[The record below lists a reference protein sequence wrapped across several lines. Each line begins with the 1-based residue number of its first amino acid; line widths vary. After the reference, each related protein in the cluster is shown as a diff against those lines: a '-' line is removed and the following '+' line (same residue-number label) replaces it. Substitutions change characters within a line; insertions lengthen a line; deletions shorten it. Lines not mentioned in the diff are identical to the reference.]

1 MSDRFSMPD
10 LKPAVWTT
18 DIVQDEDLGAALGRV
33 GRLGTNV
40 RGIAY
45 TTAGARALRSV
56 CDGVLRATD
65 GEVPCETVYELRLWS
80 VIAKDGGGGD
90 GVLARELR
98 WLNGTGSA
106 EVAILRADGAGDG
119 AAAGAEACWYRPN
132 AYLQHGDGKKDP
144 REMPAMESIE
154 VFIEAEYGNTVF
166 VDELMRGEWKR
177 NG

>member
-33 GRLGTNV
+33 GRLGANV

-45 TTAGARALRSV
+45 TTAGARALRSA

-80 VIAKDGGGGD
+80 VIAKGGEGD
-90 GVLARELR
+90 DVLAHELR

-106 EVAILRADGAGDG
+106 EVALRGADDDDRADAP
-119 AAAGAEACWYRPN
+119 EEERCWYRPN
-132 AYLQHGDGKKDP
+132 DYLQHSADKADARNIP
-144 REMPAMESIE
+144 IMTSVE
-154 VFIEAEYGNTVF
+154 VFAEADYGNTVF
-166 VDELMRGEWKR
+166 VDELMTGEW
-177 NG
+177 N